1 MGQVE
6 GIIQA
11 IMSLFIIY
19 VFAVIVFPALGQATG
34 VSTFW
39 ITLALIIMAIGVI
52 ASIFK
57 GR

>member
-1 MGQVE
+1 MGQIESVIN
-6 GIIQA
+6 GLI
-11 IMSLFIIY
+11 SLYIIY
-19 VFAVIVFPALGQATG
+19 IFATIVFPALGQATG

-52 ASIFK
+52 TTIFK